1 MRKAHM
7 AANVRKA
14 GNAHVVDLQGP
25 LTIGQPV
32 EEFTF
37 LLNELLTA
45 DVRNLAVNLAGVPRI
60 DSSGIGAFVRA
71 HTTVLRAGGKCRFF
85 AAPKLVM
92 QTLHMVRLDTVLD
105 LAEDEASALARF

>member
-1 MRKAHM
+1 M
-7 AANVRKA
+7 AVNVRKA
-14 GNAHVVDLQGP
+14 GNANVVDLQGP
-25 LTIGQPV
+25 LTIGEPV
-32 EEFTF
+32 EAFSAQ
-37 LLNELLTA
+37 LKELLDA
-45 DVRNLAVNLAGVPRI
+45 GARNLAVNLAGVSRL

-71 HTTVLRAGGKCRFF
+71 HTTILKAGGKCRFF

>member
-1 MRKAHM
+1 M

-25 LTIGQPV
+25 LTIREPV
-32 EEFTF
+32 EEFTSVF
-37 LLNELLTA
+37 NELLA
-45 DVRNLAVNLAGVPRI
+45 AGVRNLAVNLAGVPRI

-71 HTTVLRAGGKCRFF
+71 HTTVLKAGGKCRYF
-85 AAPKLVM
+85 AASKQVM

>member
-1 MRKAHM
+1 MEAFSAQLK
-7 AANVRKA
+7 
-14 GNAHVVDLQGP
+14 
-25 LTIGQPV
+25 
-32 EEFTF
+32 
-37 LLNELLTA
+37 ELLDA
-45 DVRNLAVNLAGVPRI
+45 GARYLAVNLAGVSRL

-71 HTTVLRAGGKCRFF
+71 HTTILKAGGKCRFF

>member
-1 MRKAHM
+1 M
-7 AANVRKA
+7 AVNVRKA
-14 GNAHVVDLQGP
+14 GNANVVDLQGP
-25 LTIGQPV
+25 LTIGEPV
-32 EEFTF
+32 EAFSAQ
-37 LLNELLTA
+37 LKELLDA
-45 DVRNLAVNLAGVPRI
+45 GARNLAVNLAGVSRL

-71 HTTVLRAGGKCRFF
+71 HTAVLKAGGKCRFF

>member
-1 MRKAHM
+1 M

-14 GNAHVVDLQGP
+14 GNAHVVDLQGS
-25 LTIGQPV
+25 LTIREPV
-32 EEFTF
+32 EEFTSV
-37 LLNELLTA
+37 LNELLA
-45 DVRNLAVNLAGVPRI
+45 AGVRNLAVNLAGVPRI

-71 HTTVLRAGGKCRFF
+71 HTTVLKAGGKCRYF
-85 AAPKLVM
+85 AASKQVM

>member
-1 MRKAHM
+1 M

-14 GNAHVVDLQGP
+14 GNANMVDLHGP
-25 LTIGQPV
+25 LTIGEPV
-32 EEFTF
+32 ETF
-37 LLNELLTA
+37 RAQLTELLGSGA
-45 DVRNLAVNLAGVPRI
+45 RNFAVNLAGVTKF
-60 DSSGIGAFVRA
+60 DSSAIGALIWA
-71 HTTVLRAGGKCRFF
+71 HTTALKAGGKCRFF